1 MADTL
6 EPVLPRTHP
15 LADRTELT
23 DLTGGLATVRPNLA
37 SVLVRAVPG
46 EPSAEAA
53 AQVLG
58 VALPVRANTWVA
70 TDHGKVVWLGPD
82 EWLVLDE
89 RTEPWVLEDRLRAAL
104 APVGGAA
111 TDVSAQRTCLRL
123 HGPHAGEVLR
133 AGCSLDVHPRVFGAG
148 SAAQVNLAQAGV
160 VLLALAGTGDDFEV
174 LVRSSFAGYL
184 AAWLIDTALEFGPH
198 RS

>member
-15 LADRTELT
+15 LADRTQLHA
-23 DLTGGLATVRPNLA
+23 LTGELVTTRPNLTT
-37 SVLVRAVPG
+37 VLVRATPG
-46 EPSAEAA
+46 GPAA
-53 AQVLG
+53 AAAAEVLG
-58 VALPVRANTWVA
+58 VTLPVRANTWVA
-70 TDHGKVVWLGPD
+70 TQHGKVIWLGPD

-89 RTEPWVLEDRLRAAL
+89 STEPWVLEDRLRSVL
-104 APVGGAA
+104 APLGGAA

-123 HGPHAGEVLR
+123 HGPHAEEVLR
-133 AGCSLDVHPRVFGAG
+133 AGCSLDVHPRVFGPG
-148 SAAQVNLAQAGV
+148 SSAQVDLAQAGV
-160 VLLALAGTGDDFEV
+160 VLLALAATGDDFEV